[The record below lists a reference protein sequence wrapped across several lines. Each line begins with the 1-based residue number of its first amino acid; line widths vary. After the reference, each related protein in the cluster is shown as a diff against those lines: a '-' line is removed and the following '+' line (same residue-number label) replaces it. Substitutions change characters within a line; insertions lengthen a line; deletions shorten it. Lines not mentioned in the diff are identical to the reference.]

1 MGTNTF
7 MGSLI
12 LSVLLVLPLTAQ
24 AAPQAG
30 KAKPVAAKKQPAES
44 AQPAGEIELMH
55 QLGADKG
62 EELQKLVARF
72 NAQNPA
78 YKVTVSER
86 DWRKGEPPHMLILQ
100 DADENELLAG
110 KSRIRPL
117 HQVMREAGEKIET
130 FSKAPAQMNPR
141 PLDATGKLQALPL
154 AMSTPL
160 MFYNKDAFKK
170 AGLNPDDPPKTWW
183 NLQQALGQLYDQ
195 GVRCPYTSAWPSW
208 IHVENM
214 SAWHNEPFTN
224 AAPGRVGPLAVNG
237 MVQVKHLAM
246 MSSWYK
252 SRYLH
257 IFGRNS
263 EAEARF
269 IAGECAVLTTAS
281 SAHPTLARDA
291 KFAVG
296 VSSLPYHDDVR
307 GAPQNT
313 LADGPSLWVA
323 AGHKPAEYKAV
334 AKFVSFLLTPEMQ
347 VEWQQHLGYLPLNR
361 AGLLAASSQLLK
373 DDLVNNRIAIQQL
386 TYKPVTATS
395 SAMRLA
401 ERTTVQSILDEEL
414 EALWADR
421 KPAKEVLDTAVARSR
436 SSCTRC

>member
-1 MGTNTF
+1 MST
-7 MGSLI
+7 GSLV
-12 LSVLLVLPLTAQ
+12 LSALLVIPLAAHAAPAAAQ
-24 AAPQAG
+24 A
-30 KAKPVAAKKQPAES
+30 KPGAAAKKPAEAS
-44 AQPAGEIELMH
+44 QPAGEVELMH

-72 NAQNPA
+72 NAANPG

-86 DWRKGEPPHMLILQ
+86 DWRKGELPHMLILQ
-100 DADENELLAG
+100 DADETDLLAG

-117 HQVMREAGEKIET
+117 HQVMREAGEKLVT
-130 FSKAPAQMNPR
+130 FSKAPAQMNLR
-141 PLDATGKLQALPL
+141 ALDAAGKLQALPV

-170 AGLNPDDPPKTWW
+170 AGLNPDEPPKTWW

-195 GVRCPYTSAWPSW
+195 GVRCPYTSAFPSW

-224 AAPGRVGPLAVNG
+224 AVPGRAGPLAVNG

-252 SRYLH
+252 SQYMH

-269 IAGECAVLTTAS
+269 LAGECAVLTTAS
-281 SAHPTLARDA
+281 GAYPTLARNA
-291 KFAVG
+291 KFGLG
-296 VSSLPYHDDVR
+296 VSSLPYHDDIR

-313 LADGPSLWVA
+313 LADGPSLWIT
-323 AGHKPAEYKAV
+323 AGHKPTEYKAV

-347 VEWQQHLGYLPLNR
+347 VEWQQHMGYLPLNR
-361 AGLLAASSQLLK
+361 AGVLAASSQLLK
-373 DDLVNNRIAIQQL
+373 DELINNRIAIQQL
-386 TYKPVTATS
+386 TYKPVTSTSGAT
-395 SAMRLA
+395 RLA

-414 EALWADR
+414 EALWANK

-436 SSCTRC
+436 SSCARC